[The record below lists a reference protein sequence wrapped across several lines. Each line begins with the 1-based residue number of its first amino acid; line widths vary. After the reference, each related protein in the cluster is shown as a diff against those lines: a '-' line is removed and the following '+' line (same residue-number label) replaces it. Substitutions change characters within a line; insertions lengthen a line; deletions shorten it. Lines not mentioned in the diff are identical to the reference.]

1 MLREG
6 RHCGF
11 QDNGSV
17 REGIVFTFGVTV
29 GVGAVHLI
37 NLCTSRAGVQ
47 LFTGPGK
54 RRVPSQTLETTK
66 AIKLDFNLSSCR
78 RPRFA

>member
-47 LFTGPGK
+47 LFTGPEREG
-54 RRVPSQTLETTK
+54 SLQTQDTK
-66 AIKLDFNLSSCR
+66 AIKVDFNLSSCR